1 MHRSRPALLT
11 IVAALTACS
20 TRNEPAAS
28 SALLQDTSLAN
39 VGLHTD
45 TPLRSL
51 PQACGTVAV
60 AAQPADVDRQRA
72 EALTRQ
78 AYDSELVG
86 NVPEA
91 RALLHRASELDA
103 TNRTA
108 AYHLG
113 RTSETMGDSAAA
125 VAAYCHYLV
134 LGPPTAETA
143 DARQR
148 VARLTQPSGQL
159 AAAAVATS
167 APMRQRVAY
176 APVRQAT
183 RRRATSQQRIVS
195 VATTA
200 SPGRGSSGTSEARTV
215 SSEAGGADELPPRV
229 PDQAQAVPT
238 TASPTSSTRRRGVSR
253 VQGAGIGAGIGA
265 ILGAAVGRN
274 AKSAIIG
281 AAAGGVIGGA
291 AGGSD

>member
-45 TPLRSL
+45 TPLQSL

-91 RALLHRASELDA
+91 RALLRRASELDA

-134 LGPPTAETA
+134 LGPATAETA

-159 AAAAVATS
+159 AAVITS
-167 APMRQRVAY
+167 APVRRRGAY
-176 APVRQAT
+176 TPVRQPT

-200 SPGRGSSGTSEARTV
+200 SPGRGSSGRSEPRTV

-229 PDQAQAVPT
+229 PDQAATVPT
-238 TASPTSSTRRRGVSR
+238 TAPSTSSTRRRGVSR

-265 ILGAAVGRN
+265 ILGAALGRN

-281 AAAGGVIGGA
+281 AAAGGVICGA